1 MNIQDT
7 KFQLKRFLS
16 IRVER
21 ERPIIWIGKLPPNA
35 IKIEHPPFYLAKML
49 EILSEPH
56 TFEDLWQKMKL
67 EYPQCYQDELK
78 DSFINLLKLGVISPQ
93 FTEGRY
99 HRHQLY
105 FDLFQISPEH
115 YYQTLSTKTVG
126 LIGSGGIGST
136 AALLL
141 TTAGVGTLILSDED
155 FIEESNLTRTI
166 LFEESDIGTR
176 KVISAKARLE
186 SRNQETTIVPV
197 IKMCDGVDFLKEYF
211 SKCDVLLVSADSP
224 SDIHHWVNQAAV
236 ELKTPYVTAGYV
248 EIFGSVGPFIVPGIT
263 ACYNCHLLN
272 TKQPSR
278 KFRQL
283 NNNFQT
289 ASYGPLNGIVSSIV
303 VNEILRYLLN
313 LDTKTL
319 AKQMLINSSNYTVSF
334 IEYQKN
340 SQCYC
345 QQSIH

>member
-1 MNIQDT
+1 MNRRDT
-7 KFQLKRFLS
+7 KFQLKRSLS
-16 IRVER
+16 IKFDQ

-56 TFEDLWQKMKL
+56 TFEDLWQKIKF
-67 EYPQCYQDELK
+67 EYPQCHHSELK
-78 DSFINLLKLGVISPQ
+78 DFFINLLKLGVISPQ

-115 YYQTLSTKTVG
+115 YYQTLSSKTVG

-155 FIEESNLTRTI
+155 FLEESNLTRTI

-186 SRNQETTIVPV
+186 SRNQETTIIPV
-197 IKMCDGVDFLKEYF
+197 MKMCDGVDFLKEYF
-211 SKCDVLLVSADSP
+211 SQCDVMLVSADSP
-224 SDIHHWVNQAAV
+224 SEIHLWVNQAAV
-236 ELKTPYVTAGYV
+236 ELKIPYITAGYV
-248 EIFGSVGPFIVPGIT
+248 EIFGSVGPFIVPDMT
-263 ACYNCHLLN
+263 ACYNCHLLD
-272 TKQPSR
+272 TKQIPKR
-278 KFRQL
+278 FRQL
-283 NNNFQT
+283 NHNFQT
-289 ASYGPLNGIVSSIV
+289 ASYGPLNGLVASIV

-313 LDTKTL
+313 LETKTL
-319 AKQMLINSSNYTVSF
+319 GMQMLINFSDYTMSF
-334 IEYQKN
+334 IEYKKN
-340 SQCYC
+340 SKCYC
-345 QQSIH
+345 QQLNN